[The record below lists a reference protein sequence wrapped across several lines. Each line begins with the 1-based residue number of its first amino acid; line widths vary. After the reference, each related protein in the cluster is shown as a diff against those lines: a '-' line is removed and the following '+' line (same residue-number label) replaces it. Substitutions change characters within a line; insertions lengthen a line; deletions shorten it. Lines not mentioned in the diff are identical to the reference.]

1 MARQRR
7 LLRRPGF
14 LAPILV
20 IAALV
25 VLGLVGDVIA
35 PHDPGRLFQ
44 IRGAGPSADHW
55 FGTDGLGRDVLSRI
69 IGGAGVTVEAIVRA
83 LVLAIVLGVPVG
95 LVAGYR
101 GGWFD
106 RVSTLL
112 VEILFSIPGLVLA
125 LSIIAVLGVGLESAM
140 IAVGIGMA
148 TRYARLTRGLV
159 LAAREEQ
166 YVDAA
171 RIAGASTASILGR
184 QILPN
189 IAGPLIVQTAIYAG
203 TVVLIEAALSFIG
216 VGLPVN
222 EASWG
227 GMLNQARSDL
237 FRYPWLPLAPAATL
251 SVTVLA
257 FNMVGDAARD
267 ALGRAEIRHHL
278 DALRDRT
285 TPARPLSNEPSN
297 DPSIDVA
304 LAVTDL
310 EVVVRGESSDAVTI
324 VDGVSLAV
332 RRGETLGLVGESGCG
347 KSTTALAVMG
357 LLPVGLTMSRGR
369 IDLGRRDDQ
378 NAVELSA
385 LDRSSL
391 QRHLGRDMAMIFQ
404 DPSSALNPSLTI
416 GAQIAEPMIVHGTAT
431 AKQAHRRAV
440 DLLAEVGIPD
450 PYRRAGDYPH
460 MLSGGMAQRAMI
472 AMALANEPSVLI
484 ADEPTT
490 ALDVTMQAEIAD
502 LLGRIQADHGL
513 ALLLITHDLGLAAEM
528 CDRIA
533 VMYAGQIVEASSADA
548 VLTRPVHPYT
558 RALVRSM
565 PGVAHGGGRLAA
577 ISGAVPA
584 PGAWPVGCRFAPRC
598 DQRQDCCDT
607 TEVAL
612 EVADGRDLRCVR
624 ANELIESGV
633 IR

>member
-1 MARQRR
+1 MAGQLR

-25 VLGLVGDVIA
+25 VLGLFGDVIA
-35 PHDPGRLFQ
+35 PHDPGRLFPV
-44 IRGAGPSADHW
+44 RGAGPSADHW
-55 FGTDGLGRDVLSRI
+55 FGTDGLGRDVLSRVI
-69 IGGAGVTVEAIVRA
+69 VGAGVTVEAIVRA

-203 TVVLIEAALSFIG
+203 AVVLIEAALSFIG

-257 FNMVGDAARD
+257 FNMVGDVARD

-278 DALRDRT
+278 DALRDRMA
-285 TPARPLSNEPSN
+285 PARPRRN
-297 DPSIDVA
+297 DPSIDAA
-304 LAVTDL
+304 LAVTDI
-310 EVVVRGESSDAVTI
+310 EVVLRSESPDAVTI

-357 LLPVGLTMSRGR
+357 LLPVGLAMSRGR

-378 NAVELSA
+378 SAVELSA

-404 DPSSALNPSLTI
+404 DPVSALNPSLTI

-450 PYRRAGDYPH
+450 PYRRVGDYPH

-528 CDRIA
+528 CDQIA

-558 RALVRSM
+558 RALVSSM
-565 PGVAHGGGRLAA
+565 PGVADSGERLAA
-577 ISGAVPA
+577 IAGAVPA

-598 DQRQDCCDT
+598 DQRQDRCDT

-612 EVADGRDLRCVR
+612 EVANGRDLRCVR
-624 ANELIESGV
+624 ADELAESV
-633 IR
+633 VVR

>member
-25 VLGLVGDVIA
+25 VLGLFGDVIA
-35 PHDPGRLFQ
+35 PHDPGRLFPV
-44 IRGAGPSADHW
+44 RGAGPSADHW

-171 RIAGASTASILGR
+171 RIAGASTTSILGR

-227 GMLNQARSDL
+227 GMLNQARGDL

-285 TPARPLSNEPSN
+285 TPASPLRDEPST
-297 DPSIDVA
+297 DAA

-310 EVVVRGESSDAVTI
+310 EVVLRGESTGAVTI

-431 AKQAHRRAV
+431 VKQAHRRAV

-548 VLTRPVHPYT
+548 VLNRPVHPYT

-565 PGVAHGGGRLAA
+565 PGVANSGERLAA
-577 ISGAVPA
+577 IAGAVPS

-598 DQRQDCCDT
+598 AQRQDCCDT

-612 EVADGRDLRCVR
+612 EVTDDRDLRCVR
-624 ANELIESGV
+624 ANELAESGV
-633 IR
+633 VR

>member
-25 VLGLVGDVIA
+25 VFGLVGDVIA

-44 IRGAGPSADHW
+44 VRGAGPSADHW
-55 FGTDGLGRDVLSRI
+55 LGTDGLGRDVLSRI
-69 IGGAGVTVEAIVRA
+69 IAGAGVTVEAIVRA

-203 TVVLIEAALSFIG
+203 AVVLTEAALSFIG

-285 TPARPLSNEPSN
+285 APARPLRNEPSV
-297 DPSIDVA
+297 DAA

-310 EVVVRGESSDAVTI
+310 EVVLRGASTDAVTI

-357 LLPVGLTMSRGR
+357 LLPVGLAMSRGR

-378 NAVELSA
+378 NTVELSA

-391 QRHLGRDMAMIFQ
+391 QRHLGRDIAMIFQ

-416 GAQIAEPMIVHGTAT
+416 GAQIAEPMIVHGSAT

-502 LLGRIQADHGL
+502 LLRRIQADHGL

-565 PGVAHGGGRLAA
+565 PGVADSGERLAA
-577 ISGAVPA
+577 IAGAVPS
-584 PGAWPVGCRFAPRC
+584 PGTWPVGCRFAPRC
-598 DQRQDCCDT
+598 NQRQDCCDT

-624 ANELIESGV
+624 ANELAESGV
-633 IR
+633 VR